1 MQLKRKKTLLL
12 LKHRKFPEFM
22 AKYEKF
28 IKLVAV
34 GKMRDR
40 LFDTKCQEFITR
52 LNAYGKCE
60 TVILPDSNVANEGK
74 AMLRELDKER
84 NAMIIALTEEGKEFT
99 TADFSAFLGTI
110 DRKIVFIIGGPFG
123 IATEVKQRADMLWAL
138 SKMTFTHEMAR
149 LLFYEQLYRALN
161 LLNGGAYHH

>member
-1 MQLKRKKTLLL
+1 
-12 LKHRKFPEFM
+12 M

-28 IKLVAV
+28 IKLVAI

-40 LFDTKCQEFITR
+40 LFDAKCQEFSSR

-74 AMLRELDKER
+74 AILREVDKER
-84 NAMIIALTEEGKEFT
+84 TAMVIALTEEGKEFT
-99 TADFSAFLGTI
+99 TAEFSNVIGQI

-123 IATEVKQRADMLWAL
+123 LAPEVKQRADMLWSL

-149 LLFYEQLYRALN
+149 MLFYEQVYRALN

>member
-1 MQLKRKKTLLL
+1 
-12 LKHRKFPEFM
+12 M

-28 IKLVAV
+28 VKLVAI

-40 LFDTKCQEFITR
+40 LFDNRCQEFLTR

-60 TVILPDSNVANEGK
+60 VAVLPDSDVANEGK
-74 AMLRELDKER
+74 AILRELDKDKG
-84 NAMIIALTEEGKEFT
+84 AFIVALTEEGKEFT
-99 TADFSAFLGTI
+99 TREFSEFLGRI
-110 DRKIVFIIGGPFG
+110 DRKIIFIIGGPFG
-123 IATEVKQRADMLWAL
+123 LAPEVKSKANQLCAL

-149 LLFYEQLYRALN
+149 MIFLEQLYRALN